1 MKKQLTIRPDW
12 PLNTSTLLFISVGVK
27 VSRDGL
33 DHGVIHHSAD
43 GDNKYSSV
51 SSSRGPSACE
61 PLGLEA
67 ASC

>member
-1 MKKQLTIRPDW
+1 MKKRLTIRPDE
-12 PLNTSTLLFISVGVK
+12 PLNTSALLFISVGVK

-33 DHGVIHHSAD
+33 DYGVIHPSAD

-51 SSSRGPSACE
+51 IPSRGPSACQ
-61 PLGLEA
+61 PPGLEA